1 MFQEDH
7 VPSQEEMQST
17 AKTIL
22 IVDDDADI
30 GEYLEAAI
38 QQETPYHTVLVVDSE
53 EAVEA
58 VKQLK
63 PHLLLLDYHLS
74 TMNGIELY
82 DHLHATVG
90 LEAIPAIIM
99 SASLPLQRLEDQIHE
114 RNIIALPNPHNVS
127 DLLRT
132 LGALLA

>member
-17 AKTIL
+17 AKIIL

-38 QQETPYHTVLVVDSE
+38 QQETPYHTVLVVDSN

-58 VKQLK
+58 VKQFK

-82 DHLHATVG
+82 DHLHATAG
-90 LEAIPAIIM
+90 LESIPAIIM
-99 SASLPLQRLEDQIHE
+99 SASLPLQHLEDQIHE
-114 RNIIALPNPHNVS
+114 RNIIALPNPHSVS

-132 LGALLA
+132 LEALLA